1 MRASRKI
8 AAGILLM
15 ASIGVAHAAER
26 STEAFYAEATALK
39 ASGIKALFSG
49 RIGALRSEGQAAG
62 AAAKATREAAMK
74 RGQKPAYC
82 PPPNATMAD
91 NEMLAGLARISKAE
105 RERLPLSLG
114 MTRVLAAKWPCR

>member
-8 AAGILLM
+8 AAGLLLM

-26 STEAFYAEATALK
+26 STEAFLAEATSLK
-39 ASGIKALFSG
+39 AQGFKALFSG

-62 AAAKATREAAMK
+62 AAAKAAREAAAK

-91 NEMLAGLARISKAE
+91 NEMLDRLSRIPKAE

-114 MTRVLAAKWPCR
+114 MTRALAGKWPCP